1 MKSLV
6 CSLALLSAIVLNG
19 QSKYN
24 TTTLEVDGLCGMCEE
39 RIENAAYILGVKEA
53 DWSQET
59 HLLELIYNSSK
70 VDEAAIIA
78 AINEVGHDVKNHPA
92 SDKRYANVHGCC
104 RFRDPDQRAKHGLGE
119 PLCTPNETSV
129 KDSSDES
136 EQEL

>member
-1 MKSLV
+1 MKSLIF
-6 CSLALLSAIVLNG
+6 SLALLSVIGLNG
-19 QSKYN
+19 QSKFN
-24 TTTLEVDGLCGMCEE
+24 TTSIEVDGLCGMCEK
-39 RIENAAYILGVKEA
+39 RIENAAYIQGVKKA

-92 SDKRYANVHGCC
+92 SNKQYANVHGCC

>member
-1 MKSLV
+1 
-6 CSLALLSAIVLNG
+6 
-19 QSKYN
+19 
-24 TTTLEVDGLCGMCEE
+24 
-39 RIENAAYILGVKEA
+39 
-53 DWSQET
+53 
-59 HLLELIYNSSK
+59 LELIYNSSK

-92 SDKRYANVHGCC
+92 SDKQYANVHGCC

-136 EQEL
+136 EQEI